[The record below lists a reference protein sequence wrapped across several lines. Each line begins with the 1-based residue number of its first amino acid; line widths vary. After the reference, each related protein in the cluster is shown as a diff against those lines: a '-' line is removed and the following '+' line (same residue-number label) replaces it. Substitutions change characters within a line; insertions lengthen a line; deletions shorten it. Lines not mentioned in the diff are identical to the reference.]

1 MEWLALAWLGIIAF
15 TFLLYIVLDGFTL
28 GVGMYTPWM
37 TREQRDLAVS
47 AILPTWDGNQTWL
60 VFSLAAL
67 YGMFPLAFAYI
78 LPKIYLPAI
87 LLAIMIVF
95 RGICFEFRLK
105 SIKGVD
111 NWDRLFALS
120 SWVIA
125 FLHGY
130 LAGQVVFGYA
140 DISIENGFF
149 FKVTTGVA
157 LAFGYLLL
165 GTTRLMLKTEGGFFD
180 QVKHASQRVRLGL
193 VGLTAIV
200 IIMSALHKDFSHLTV
215 AKSWIIGGLMVAVIA
230 LYIGFRWSLNS
241 RHHWLPYW
249 NTVAIFIL
257 LFLSMVVYIFPY
269 IVPFEMTYLEAA
281 AAPMTLG
288 FTFIIAV
295 IMIPLLLFYT
305 GYAYY
310 IFRGKTREKLHY

>member
-1 MEWLALAWLGIIAF
+1 MEWLAFAWLGIIAF
-15 TFLLYIVLDGFTL
+15 TFLLYIILDGFTL
-28 GVGMYTPWM
+28 GVAMYTPWM
-37 TREQRDLAVS
+37 SREQRDIAVS

-67 YGMFPLAFAYI
+67 YGMFPLAFAFI

-105 SIKGVD
+105 SVKGVD

-120 SWVIA
+120 SWTIA

-130 LAGQVVFGYA
+130 LAGQVVFGYS
-140 DISIENGFF
+140 DISIENGLI
-149 FKVTTGVA
+149 FKIATGIA
-157 LAFGYLLL
+157 LAFGYMLL
-165 GTTRLMLKTEGGFFD
+165 GTTRLMIKTEGAFFD
-180 QVKHASQRVRLGL
+180 KVKRASQHIRLGL
-193 VGLTAIV
+193 VVLTAIV
-200 IIMSALHKDFSHLTV
+200 IILSALHKDFSHLT
-215 AKSWIIGGLMVAVIA
+215 ATKSWIIGALMLAVVA
-230 LYIGFRWSLNS
+230 LYFGYRWSLNS
-241 RHHWLPYW
+241 RYHWVAYW
-249 NTVAIFIL
+249 NTVTIFIL

-281 AAPMTLG
+281 APPMTLG
-288 FTFIIAV
+288 FTLIIAV
-295 IMIPLLLFYT
+295 IMIPLLLLYT

-310 IFRGKTREKLHY
+310 VFRGKTREKLHY